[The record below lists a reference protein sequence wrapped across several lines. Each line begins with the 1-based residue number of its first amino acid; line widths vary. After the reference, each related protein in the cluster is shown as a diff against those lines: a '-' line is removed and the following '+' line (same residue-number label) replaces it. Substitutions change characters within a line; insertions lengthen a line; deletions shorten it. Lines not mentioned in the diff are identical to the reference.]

1 MDFPPVK
8 PTGTDPDGV
17 DFWELSNGDWLYVRD
32 GEIFS
37 AGRGFSED
45 PDSLEYDAL
54 IMLTVAA
61 KARRES
67 NRKRAKRV

>member
-1 MDFPPVK
+1 MDYFPEVK

-17 DFWELSNGDWLYVRD
+17 EFWELSNGDWLYVRD

-37 AGRGFSED
+37 PGVTPED

-54 IMLTVAA
+54 IMLTIAT
-61 KARRES
+61 KARREA
-67 NRKRAKRV
+67 NLKRGRP